1 VLVHLQRLFTTPP
14 WRGFWRELGWVLI
27 GVPWTV
33 ACVVVLVVSLVLGAG
48 LSPLFLGVLL
58 LAGAVL
64 AARGLGT
71 VHRRL
76 ASGLLDI
83 RVPDP
88 PPPRFEPGLWNWM
101 KARVGDPVAWRVVG
115 YLLVRLPLSVLNLA
129 VAGALLMYGL
139 SCLSYPVYWFASD
152 GHMLPLFGIHTSD
165 WLLTLPIGVIGAALV
180 LFAPWVLR
188 WVTTMDRVLA
198 FSMLGP
204 TTLSE
209 RVRDLEQSRAS
220 AIEDATTRLQR
231 IERDLHDGAQAQLVA
246 LAMKLGIARDELA
259 GENADLDALRTL
271 VTAAHGNAKQA
282 LVELRDL
289 ARGIR
294 PPSLDAGLEVAL
306 ATLAARSAVDVRLRV
321 DLPDRPSPAMETLLY
336 FSAAELL
343 TNAVK
348 HGGAPVVHLE
358 LSAPNGACRLMVSD
372 EGAGGARLSPGGGL
386 AGVADRIG
394 TVDGRLEIDSPP
406 GGPTVITAL
415 VPDRARVSRNGTGGS
430 CEHARR

>member
-1 VLVHLQRLFTTPP
+1 
-14 WRGFWRELGWVLI
+14 
-27 GVPWTV
+27 
-33 ACVVVLVVSLVLGAG
+33 
-48 LSPLFLGVLL
+48 
-58 LAGAVL
+58 
-64 AARGLGT
+64 
-71 VHRRL
+71 
-76 ASGLLDI
+76 
-83 RVPDP
+83 
-88 PPPRFEPGLWNWM
+88 
-101 KARVGDPVAWRVVG
+101 
-115 YLLVRLPLSVLNLA
+115 
-129 VAGALLMYGL
+129 
-139 SCLSYPVYWFASD
+139 
-152 GHMLPLFGIHTSD
+152 MLPLFDIHTSD
-165 WLLTLPIGVIGAALV
+165 WLLSLPIGVIGAALV

-188 WVTTMDRVLA
+188 GVTTMDRVLA
-198 FSMLGP
+198 FSLLGP
-204 TTLSE
+204 TSLTE

-259 GENADLDALRTL
+259 GENADLDNLRTL

-282 LVELRDL
+282 LAELRDL

-306 ATLAARSAVDVRLRV
+306 TTLAARSAVEVRLRV

-343 TNAVK
+343 TNAAK

-358 LSAPNGACRLMVSD
+358 LSAPNGALRLTVSD
-372 EGAGGARLSPGGGL
+372 EGAGGARLTPGGGL

-406 GGPTVITAL
+406 GGPTVITAHI
-415 VPDRARVSRNGTGGS
+415 PTANARDDGRGGARASRDSTGG
-430 CEHARR
+430 